1 MIMKLSDALSQ
12 TLDKPERKACLD
24 SNLQLLNRWL
34 LDRRAYMALN
44 NEGPLSL
51 LGIHIPILRKHD
63 TRQQVLRVHEDMCR
77 IFSSATRAPFM
88 LVYETANLD
97 EAVDSADAE
106 KDRKSDTDTVFL
118 QRAVLDP
125 LASCV
130 AAELG

>member
-51 LGIHIPILRKHD
+51 LGIHIPILRKHN
-63 TRQQVLRVHEDMCR
+63 TRQQVLRIHLDMCR

-97 EAVDSADAE
+97 EVDSSDSTKEAAKDAN
-106 KDRKSDTDTVFL
+106 DMVFL
-118 QRAVLDP
+118 Q
-125 LASCV
+125 
-130 AAELG
+130 